1 MFVVAFYDVPANR
14 TERYRKLLARYL
26 HWMQNSVFSGDL
38 SESLSTRMR
47 HELNQVL
54 QGLIALLLSP
64 PSTGWRPGV
73 EIVEHGHSRDDHHKA
88 VGIVR
93 LYFDLR

>member
-38 SESLSTRMR
+38 SETLYKRMR
-47 HELNQVL
+47 YELNQVL
-54 QGLIALLLSP
+54 QESDRLAFVTTANRHNI
-64 PSTGWRPGV
+64 GV
-73 EIVEHGHSRDDHHKA
+73 EIVEHGQSRDEDHHQGSG
-88 VGIVR
+88 V
-93 LYFDLR
+93 L

>member
-1 MFVVAFYDVPANR
+1 MFVVAFYDVPANQ

-38 SESLSTRMR
+38 SETLYKRMR

-54 QGLIALLLSP
+54 QESDRLALVTTP
-64 PSTGWRPGV
+64 NRHNIGV
-73 EIVEHGHSRDDHHKA
+73 EIVERGQSRHNDHHQGSG
-88 VGIVR
+88 V
-93 LYFDLR
+93 L